1 MTPCVS
7 DDIQI
12 ASPIIWV
19 HIVIY
24 FNYCRMGMLVTPDP
38 MVIQLALL

>member
-1 MTPCVS
+1 VTPCVS

-12 ASPIIWV
+12 TSPIIWV

-24 FNYCRMGMLVTPDP
+24 LNCCRMGMLVTQDP
-38 MVIQLALL
+38 MAIQLALL